1 MAFNYDIPTSPQE
14 LLEILQGILEDNP
27 GLPDLPEIPDLP
39 DLIEIIG
46 GSINVAS
53 GTVAEDGTLTT
64 TNGQEGTTPDV
75 LFVDVPG
82 EAGQQQSIVVP
93 NDIQGNTRLYTFSSD
108 ADLTMDLNT
117 IERAVIL
124 GNGNDFVTVAG
135 DHDTILSGGN
145 GNDTL
150 ITSGGDDWVSG
161 DRGNDSISTGAGND
175 TIVTGLGRDTIDA
188 GEGFDVVEFGGDVEN
203 FRFFDIG
210 HGDLLVHNKPSP
222 ANSAVIS
229 DAEFLQFNDNE
240 SIVVV
245 GNPDEASAMRLY
257 DALFDRDAD
266 AGGAQYWLDQVDNGT
281 SLTDIANGFLSSAEF
296 QDTNGSLD
304 NAAFVDLLYQNA
316 LDRPADEAGKEFWVS
331 ALDSGATQAEVV
343 IGIVGSDEAANAI
356 DNVHIIPGNQV

>member
-1 MAFNYDIPTSPQE
+1 MAFNYDIPASPEQVQE
-14 LLEILQGILEDNP
+14 MLQDMLENNP
-27 GLPDLPEIPDLP
+27 GLPNVP
-39 DLIEIIG
+39 DLIDIIG
-46 GSINVAS
+46 VPPSGGINVAS

-64 TNGQEGTTPDV
+64 TNGSSTPDV

-82 EAGQQQSIVVP
+82 ESGQQQSIVVP
-93 NDIQGNTRLYTFSSD
+93 NDIQGNTRVYTFSSD

-135 DHDTILSGGN
+135 DHNTVLSGGN

-150 ITSGGDDWVSG
+150 ITSGGNDWVSG

-175 TIVTGLGRDTIDA
+175 TIVTGLGRDTINA
-188 GEGFDVVEFGGDVEN
+188 GEGFDVVQFNGDVEN

-266 AGGAQYWLDQVDNGT
+266 AGGAQYWLDQLDTGT
-281 SLTDIANGFLSSAEF
+281 ASLTDVVNSFLSSTEF
-296 QDTNGSLD
+296 QDTNGSPD

-316 LDRPADEAGKEFWVS
+316 LNRPEGDTDTAGREFWVS